1 MKRRRLIILLVGLL
15 VITPLAVTFGRYV
28 VRNIR
33 NYIMQANNFFFNS
46 DKLVD
51 GGITY
56 EMNNWGGASNIT
68 IQFQLNNHKNNILTS
83 DADITYHLSTTYD
96 ETKVSCSIDDVDGVI
111 QKNEK
116 TDDYTL
122 IIVPQRIFND
132 NESVTVT
139 VTAESSNPYEKTL
152 SATFVITV
160 GRRGIDYQITDKAN
174 QPYFIFTVTNASDK
188 YKVVTPFGDYSA
200 NDPITT
206 NEYMALSNEDKA
218 KCASATITLGFD
230 PSEVVLDTTSD
241 IMKVATYDTTQYNN
255 IDYIDEVTFNVEPL
269 TSIEV
274 RFYKRD
280 SSENYTY
287 PITNG
292 TSVVSFSAS

>member
-1 MKRRRLIILLVGLL
+1 MKRRKLIILLVGML
-15 VITPLAVTFGRYV
+15 VITPLAITFGRYV
-28 VRNIR
+28 TKNIR
-33 NYIMQANNFFFNS
+33 NYIMQADNFFFNS

-56 EMNNWGGASNIT
+56 EMNNWGGVSNVT

-83 DADITYHLSTTYD
+83 VSDIYYHLEVDCD
-96 ETKVSCSIDDVDGVI
+96 ETKVLCTIDELDGVI
-111 QKNEK
+111 EHAEK
-116 TDDYTL
+116 TDNFTFD
-122 IIVPQRIFND
+122 IVPQRAFND
-132 NESVTVT
+132 NESVEVV
-139 VTAESSNPYEKTL
+139 VTAVSSSPYIKTL

-188 YKVVTPFGDYSA
+188 YKVIEPFGDYSL

-206 NEYMALSNEDKA
+206 NAYLALSDTDKA
-218 KCASATITLGFD
+218 KCASAVITLGFD

-241 IMKVATYDTTQYNN
+241 IMKHATYDTTVYDGV
-255 IDYIDEVTFNVEPL
+255 DYINEIEFNVEPL

-287 PITNG
+287 PIINN
-292 TSVVSFSAS
+292 TSVVTFGAS

>member
-1 MKRRRLIILLVGLL
+1 MKRRKLIILLVGML
-15 VITPLAVTFGRYV
+15 VITPLAITFGRYV
-28 VRNIR
+28 TKNIR
-33 NYIMQANNFFFNS
+33 NYIMQADNFFFNS

-56 EMNNWGGASNIT
+56 EMIT
-68 IQFQLNNHKNNILTS
+68 LRPPCTI
-83 DADITYHLSTTYD
+83 D
-96 ETKVSCSIDDVDGVI
+96 ELDGVI
-111 QKNEK
+111 EHAEK
-116 TDDYTL
+116 TDNFTFD
-122 IIVPQRIFND
+122 IVPQRAFND
-132 NESVTVT
+132 NESVEVV
-139 VTAESSNPYEKTL
+139 VTAVSSSPYIKTL

-188 YKVVTPFGDYSA
+188 YKVIEPFGDYSL

-206 NEYMALSNEDKA
+206 NAYLALSDTDKA
-218 KCASATITLGFD
+218 KCASAVITLGFD

-241 IMKVATYDTTQYNN
+241 IMKHATYDTTVYDGV
-255 IDYIDEVTFNVEPL
+255 DYINEIEFNVEPL

-287 PITNG
+287 PIINN
-292 TSVVSFSAS
+292 TSVVTFGAS